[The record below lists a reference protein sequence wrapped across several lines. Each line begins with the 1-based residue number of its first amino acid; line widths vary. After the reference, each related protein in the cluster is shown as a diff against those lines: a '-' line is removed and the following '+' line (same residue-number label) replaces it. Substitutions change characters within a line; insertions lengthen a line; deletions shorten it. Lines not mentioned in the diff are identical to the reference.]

1 MKLSAAIRALLS
13 LVLLLAALSVLRH
26 EVDGL
31 SWPALNEAVRR
42 IPSDRIWAAGLL
54 TLLNFAVLTC
64 FDQLAFHHIGRR
76 PRLVPVALTSFIAY
90 AVSNAVGFALVS
102 GAAVRYRFYSR
113 WGLSSGQI
121 ARLVVFYS
129 STFWLGLLVLGGMAL
144 LVAPAPALG
153 AMVAA
158 PWLQIIG
165 VALLTAAG
173 VYAVLPLLK
182 RRSLQVGPWQFSV
195 PTPVQV
201 AAQFAL
207 SIADWLLAAA
217 VLWALLP
224 DPRPSL
230 LTMSGV
236 FVAAQLAGLVS
247 HVPAG
252 AGIFESTMVLLMTP
266 SMSAV
271 TLVPVLLMY
280 RVVYYLA
287 PFSVALAVLAIDGSY
302 QNRALLARVGGRLRH
317 RPFWATARQVGAIKS
332 WISPS
337 GFAGATFLA
346 GAVLLFSGAT
356 PAVASRLTWLA
367 RGVPIPL
374 LEISHF
380 FASVIGVTLL
390 LLSRALAR
398 RSVAAWAFSSLALA
412 AGIVTSLLKGAD
424 YEEAM
429 MLTVILVALVAA
441 RRTFDRK
448 AAVFDEPWS
457 APWFAAVV
465 AVVAA
470 SVFLGTFSFKHV
482 EYSSELWWQF
492 EMQADASRF
501 LRASVGAG
509 IAVLVFGL
517 RYLLNPGPPASPRP
531 TEQELR
537 DAARVADSF
546 PCTYAH
552 MALLADKSLI
562 WNRSGS
568 GYAMYAIQG
577 RTWVM
582 LHDPVA
588 PAEEVNGLLRA
599 FIDRVDDYDGVP
611 VAYEI
616 HPDYLQHYAR
626 LGLTHVKIGEEA
638 VVPLPN
644 FSLDGRARK
653 GLRTSV
659 HRLEREGLQFHIL
672 SGSEVEMRMK
682 ELRQVSD
689 EWLARKAVAEKGF
702 SLGFFDEE
710 YLRRCPV
717 AVLERDGRIEAFTNL
732 LVGRPGGELSIDLA
746 RYRGSAPPTTME
758 GLYAHVML
766 WGRDRGYSRFN
777 LGMAPLAGVASVHG
791 PLVWGVLAR
800 YIYEHGA
807 ELYNFQGVRAFKEKF
822 CPVWEPRY
830 LAYPGGFALARA
842 LADVSALIAGGY
854 RRIFFKAA

>member
-13 LVLLLAALSVLRH
+13 LVLLLAALFVLRH
-26 EVDGL
+26 EVDAL
-31 SWPALNEAVRR
+31 SWPALNAAVRR
-42 IPSDRIWAAGLL
+42 IPADRILAASLL
-54 TLLNFAVLTC
+54 TLLNFAVLSC
-64 FDQLAFHHIGRR
+64 FDQLAFRYIGRR
-76 PRLVPVALTSFIAY
+76 PRLAPVALTSFIAY

-113 WGLSSGQI
+113 WGLTSGQI

-129 STFWLGLLVLGGMAL
+129 STFWLGLLVLGGTAL
-144 LVAPAPALG
+144 LVAPAPAVDGL
-153 AMVAA
+153 VQ
-158 PWLQIIG
+158 PVWLRIIG
-165 VALLTAAG
+165 VALLTLAGGYAALP
-173 VYAVLPLLK
+173 VLG
-182 RRSLQVGPWQFSV
+182 RRSIWVGSWEFSV
-195 PTPVQV
+195 PTPAQV

-207 SIADWLLAAA
+207 STADWLLAAA
-217 VLWALLP
+217 VLWELLP

-252 AGIFESTMVLLMTP
+252 AGIFESTIVLLMAP

-287 PFSVALAVLAIDGSY
+287 PFAVALAVLVIDGSY
-302 QNRALLARVGGRLRH
+302 QNRAFLARMGGRLRL
-317 RPFWATARQVGAIKS
+317 RPFGATARQVGAITA
-332 WISPS
+332 WITPS

-356 PAVASRLTWLA
+356 PAVASRLAWLA
-367 RGVPIPL
+367 RAVPFPL

-398 RSVAAWAFSSLALA
+398 RSVAAWALSSLALA
-412 AGIVTSLLKGAD
+412 AGVVTSLLKGAD
-424 YEEAM
+424 YEEAL

-482 EYSSELWWQF
+482 EYSTEMWWQF

-509 IAVLVFGL
+509 MAVLVFGL
-517 RYLLNPGPPASPRP
+517 RYLLNPGPPAAPRP
-531 TEQELR
+531 TDEELR
-537 DAARVADSF
+537 GVAAVAGSF

-552 MALLADKSLI
+552 MALLGDKSLI
-562 WNRSGS
+562 WNTSGS
-568 GYAMYAIQG
+568 GFAMYAIQG

-588 PAEEVNGLLRA
+588 PPEDVSSLLRA
-599 FIDRVDDYDGVP
+599 FVDRADDYDGVP

-616 HPDYLQHYAR
+616 GPAYLQHYAR

-638 VVPLPN
+638 IVPLHD

-653 GLRTSV
+653 DLRTSV
-659 HRLEREGLQFHIL
+659 HRLEREGLQFRIL
-672 SGSEVEMRMK
+672 CGHEVEMRME
-682 ELRQVSD
+682 ELRRVSD

-717 AVLERDGRIEAFTNL
+717 AVLERAFRIEAFTNL
-732 LVGRPGGELSIDLA
+732 LAGRPGGELSIDLA
-746 RYRGSAPPTTME
+746 RYRASAPPTTME

-766 WGRDRGYSRFN
+766 WGRDQGYSRFN
-777 LGMAPLAGVASVHG
+777 LGMAPLAGVAPIHG
-791 PLVWGVLAR
+791 PIGWGVLAK
-800 YIYEHGA
+800 YVYEHGA

-822 CPVWEPRY
+822 CPDWEPRY
-830 LAYPGGFALARA
+830 LAYPGGFALPRA

>member
-13 LVLLLAALSVLRH
+13 LLLLLAALFVLRH
-26 EVDGL
+26 EVDAL
-31 SWPALNEAVRR
+31 SWPALNAAVRR
-42 IPSDRIWAAGLL
+42 IPADRIWTAGLL

-64 FDQLAFHHIGRR
+64 FDQLAFRHIGRR
-76 PRLVPVALTSFIAY
+76 PRLAPVALTSFIAY

-129 STFWLGLLVLGGMAL
+129 STFWLGLLVLGGLAL
-144 LVAPAPALG
+144 LVAPAPAVG
-153 AMVAA
+153 VVPA
-158 PWLQIIG
+158 PWLRIIG
-165 VALLTAAG
+165 VALLALAG
-173 VYAVLPLLK
+173 GYATLPLLG
-182 RRSLQVGPWQFSV
+182 RRSIWVGPWEFSV
-195 PTPVQV
+195 PTPAQV

-207 SIADWLLAAA
+207 STADWLLAAA
-217 VLWALLP
+217 VLWELLP

-230 LTMSGV
+230 LTVSGV

-266 SMSAV
+266 SMSAG

-287 PFSVALAVLAIDGSY
+287 PFAVALAVLGIDGSY
-302 QNRALLARVGGRLRH
+302 QNRAFLARLGGRL
-317 RPFWATARQVGAIKS
+317 GAIKS
-332 WISPS
+332 WITPS

-356 PAVASRLTWLA
+356 PAIASRLTWLA
-367 RGVPIPL
+367 RAVPYPL
-374 LEISHF
+374 LEVSHF
-380 FASVIGVTLL
+380 VASVVGVTLL

-412 AGIVTSLLKGAD
+412 AGVVTSLLKGAD
-424 YEEAM
+424 YEEAL
-429 MLTVILVALVAA
+429 MLTAILVALVAA

-482 EYSSELWWQF
+482 EYSSEMWWQF

-517 RYLLNPGPPASPRP
+517 RYLLNPGPPAAPRP
-531 TEQELR
+531 TAEELR
-537 DAARVADSF
+537 GIAALAGGF
-546 PCTYAH
+546 HCTYAH
-552 MALLADKSLI
+552 LALLGDKSLI
-562 WNRSGS
+562 WSPSGS
-568 GYAMYAIQG
+568 GFAMYAIQG

-588 PAEEVNGLLRA
+588 PPEEVNGLLRA

-616 HPDYLQHYAR
+616 RPDYLQHYAR

-638 VVPLPN
+638 VVPLHD

-659 HRLEREGLQFHIL
+659 HRLEREGLRFHIL
-672 SGSEVEMRMK
+672 CGDEVDMRMK

-710 YLRRCPV
+710 YLRSGPV
-717 AVLERDGRIEAFTNL
+717 AVLERDLRIEAFANL
-732 LVGRPGGELSIDLA
+732 LVGRHGGELSLDLA
-746 RYRGSAPPTTME
+746 RYRASAPPTTME

-766 WGRDRGYSRFN
+766 WGRDQGYSRFN
-777 LGMAPLAGVASVHG
+777 LGMAPLAGVAPVHG
-791 PLVWGVLAR
+791 PVVWGVLAK
-800 YIYEHGA
+800 YVYEHGA

>member
-13 LVLLLAALSVLRH
+13 LVLLLAALFVLRR
-26 EVDGL
+26 EVDAL
-31 SWPALNEAVRR
+31 SWPALNTAIGG
-42 IPSDRIWAAGLL
+42 IPGDRIWMAGLL
-54 TLLNFAVLTC
+54 TVLNFAVLTC
-64 FDQLAFHHIGRR
+64 FDQLAFVHIGRR
-76 PRLVPVALTSFIAY
+76 PRVASVALTSFMAY

-113 WGLSSGQI
+113 WGLRSGQI

-129 STFWLGLLVLGGMAL
+129 STFWLGLLVLGGVAL
-144 LVAPAPALG
+144 LVAPAPAVDALVPAPG
-153 AMVAA
+153 AGFIGFTLLAVASA
-158 PWLQIIG
+158 YAALPWLGQ
-165 VALLTAAG
+165 
-173 VYAVLPLLK
+173 
-182 RRSLQVGPWQFSV
+182 RSIRLGPWQFFV
-195 PTPVQV
+195 PTRAEI

-207 SIADWLLAAA
+207 STADWLLASA
-217 VLWALLP
+217 VLWVLLP

-236 FVAAQLAGLVS
+236 FVAAQLAGLAS

-252 AGIFESTMVLLMTP
+252 AGVFESMVLLLMTP
-266 SMSAV
+266 AMTPS
-271 TLVPVLLMY
+271 TLIPVLLMY

-287 PFSVALAVLAIDGSY
+287 PFAVALTVLAIDGSY
-302 QNRALLARVGGRLRH
+302 QQRALLARLGGRLG
-317 RPFWATARQVGAIKS
+317 VIKS
-332 WISPS
+332 WITPS

-356 PAVASRLTWLA
+356 PAVASRLAWLA
-367 RGVPIPL
+367 HAIPFPL
-374 LEISHF
+374 LELSHF
-380 FASVIGVTLL
+380 VASVVGVTLL

-398 RSVAAWAFSSLALA
+398 RSIAAWVLSSIALG

-424 YEEAM
+424 YEEA
-429 MLTVILVALVAA
+429 LLLAVILVALVAA

-457 APWFAAVV
+457 ASWFAAVV

-517 RYLLNPGPPASPRP
+517 RYLLSPGPPAAPSP
-531 TEQELR
+531 TDDEL
-537 DAARVADSF
+537 DDVVSVAGRF
-546 PCTYAH
+546 PCTYANI
-552 MALLADKSLI
+552 ALLGDKSLM
-562 WNRSGS
+562 WTPTRSGF
-568 GYAMYAIQG
+568 AMYAIQG

-588 PAEEVNGLLRA
+588 PAEEVGGLLRA
-599 FIDRVDDYDGVP
+599 FVDRVDDYDGVP
-611 VAYEI
+611 VVYEI
-616 HPDYLQHYAR
+616 RADYLQHYGR

-638 VVPLPN
+638 VVPLRD

-659 HRLEREGLQFHIL
+659 HRLEREGLRFRIIC
-672 SGSEVEMRMK
+672 GREVDQRIE
-682 ELRQVSD
+682 ELRLVSD

-710 YLRRCPV
+710 YLRRCPI
-717 AVLERDGRIEAFTNL
+717 AVLERDFRIEAFTNL
-732 LVGRPGGELSIDLA
+732 LVGRPGGEVSLDLA
-746 RYRGSAPPTTME
+746 RYRATAPPTTME
-758 GLYAHVML
+758 GLFTHVML
-766 WGRDRGYSRFN
+766 WGRDQGYSRFN
-777 LGMAPLAGVASVHG
+777 LGMAPLAGVASVEG
-791 PLVWGVLAR
+791 PVVWGVLAK
-800 YIYEHGA
+800 YVYEHGA
-807 ELYNFQGVRAFKEKF
+807 ELYNFQGIRAFKEKF
-822 CPVWEPRY
+822 VPLWEPRY
-830 LAYPGGFALARA
+830 LAYPGGFSLPRA